1 MRDISFPLSYL
12 LTNIVCLV
20 SQSYTRV
27 EMPGRGLD
35 KNGEIGVLLMGGDRV
50 ETEVGDGE

>member
-1 MRDISFPLSYL
+1 
-12 LTNIVCLV
+12 
-20 SQSYTRV
+20 
-27 EMPGRGLD
+27 MPGRGLD